1 MSLIAS
7 IGAFLP
13 GLFGKEVAYKT
24 AKVLGFITLGLL
36 LIAVLSLGK
45 CAYDASVI
53 EQHETEREVKAGA
66 AREEAADQRLRDQIN
81 NARDEKEL
89 HDVIEAAPEGG
100 EVSPAAR
107 ALACERLRRIGRI
120 PAACRPEGGDGAEA
134 RTD

>member
-1 MSLIAS
+1 MSLIMS

-13 GLFGKEVAYKT
+13 GLFGKEVSQKV
-24 AKVLGFITLGLL
+24 AKALGFVILGLL

-53 EQHETEREVKAGA
+53 EKHETEREIEAAG

-81 NARDEKEL
+81 NARDEEEL
-89 HDVIEAAPEGG
+89 HDVVNAAPGG
-100 EVSPAAR
+100 ELSPAAR

-120 PAACRPEGGDGAEA
+120 PAACRSEGGDGSEA
-134 RTD
+134 RPD